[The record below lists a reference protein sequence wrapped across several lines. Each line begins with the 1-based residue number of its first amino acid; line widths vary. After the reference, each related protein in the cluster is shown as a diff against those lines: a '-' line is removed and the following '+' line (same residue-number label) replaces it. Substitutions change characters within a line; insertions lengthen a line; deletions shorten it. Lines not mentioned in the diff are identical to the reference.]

1 MSYNIAVL
9 GATGAVGHEI
19 LNILAE
25 RNFPIK
31 NIYALA
37 SKNSAG
43 KEVSFGEK
51 VLKIQDVEKFDF
63 EQANI
68 ALFSAGSEVSKHW
81 APIAGDKG
89 CVVID
94 NTSCFRMDPN
104 VPLIIPEVNPEAL
117 DGFRNKN
124 IIANPNCST
133 IQMVVALKPLHD
145 LFTIKRV
152 VVSTYQSVSGAG
164 KLAMD
169 ELWNQTRKMFF
180 NENIK
185 PENFNKR
192 IAFNVIPQI
201 DKFLEDGSTKEEK
214 KMVDETKKIL
224 DHTIDVNA
232 TCVRVPVFIG
242 HSEAV
247 NVEFES
253 NINIEEI
260 RESLKNAPGIS
271 LIDDIENDTYIT
283 PIECVSDFSVF
294 ISRLRIDSTV
304 PNGINMWV
312 VSDNLRKGAALNS
325 IQIAEELL
333 NRKFI

>member
-9 GATGAVGHEI
+9 GATGAVGHEMLTI
-19 LNILAE
+19 LSE
-25 RNFPIK
+25 RNFPID

-43 KEVSFGEK
+43 KEVSFGDD
-51 VLKIQDVEKFDF
+51 VLKVQDVEQFDF
-63 EQANI
+63 EKVNI
-68 ALFSAGSEVSKHW
+68 ALFSAGSEVSKKW
-81 APIAGDKG
+81 APIAGEKG
-89 CVVID
+89 CIVID
-94 NTSCFRMDPN
+94 NTSFFRMDSE
-104 VPLIIPEVNPEAL
+104 VPLVIPEVNPEAL
-117 DGFRNKN
+117 EEYRNKN

-133 IQMVVALKPLHD
+133 IQMLVALKPLHD

-169 ELWNQTRKMFF
+169 ELWDQTRKMFF

-185 PENFNKR
+185 PENFTKR
-192 IAFNVIPQI
+192 IAFNVIPHI
-201 DKFLEDGSTKEEK
+201 DKFLDDGSTKEEK

-224 DHTIDVNA
+224 DKSIEVSA

-242 HSEAV
+242 HSESV
-247 NVEFES
+247 NIEFES
-253 NINIEEI
+253 NVNLDQINEI
-260 RESLKNAPGIS
+260 LRDAPGVS
-271 LIDDIENDTYIT
+271 LIDDIKNDNYIT

-294 ISRLRIDSTV
+294 ISRLRIDNTI

-325 IQIAEELL
+325 VQIAEELI
-333 NRKFI
+333 NRKYI

>member
-9 GATGAVGHEI
+9 GATGAVGHEM
-19 LNILAE
+19 LSILAE

-43 KEVSFGEK
+43 KEVSFGEE
-51 VLKIQDVEKFDF
+51 VLKVQDVENFNF
-63 EQANI
+63 EDVNI

-81 APIAGDKG
+81 APIAADKG

-94 NTSCFRMDPN
+94 NTSCFRMDPD

-117 DGFRNKN
+117 EGFRNKN

-133 IQMVVALKPLHD
+133 IQMLVALKPLHD
-145 LFTIKRV
+145 LSIIKRV

-164 KLAMD
+164 KLGMD
-169 ELWNQTRKMFF
+169 ELWDQTRKMSF

-185 PENFNKR
+185 PKNFTKR
-192 IAFNVIPQI
+192 IAFNVIPHI

-260 RESLKNAPGIS
+260 RESLKGAPGIS
-271 LIDDIENDTYIT
+271 LIDDIENETYIT

>member
-9 GATGAVGHEI
+9 GATGAVGHEMLTI
-19 LNILAE
+19 LSE
-25 RNFPIK
+25 RNFPID

-43 KEVSFGEK
+43 KEVSFGDD
-51 VLKIQDVEKFDF
+51 VLKVQDVEQFDF
-63 EQANI
+63 EKVNI
-68 ALFSAGSEVSKHW
+68 ALFSAGSEVSKKW
-81 APIAGDKG
+81 APIAGEKG
-89 CVVID
+89 CIVID
-94 NTSCFRMDPN
+94 NTSFFRMDSE
-104 VPLIIPEVNPEAL
+104 VPLVIPEVNPEAL
-117 DGFRNKN
+117 EEYRNKN

-133 IQMVVALKPLHD
+133 IQMLVALKPLHD
-145 LFTIKRV
+145 LLTIKRV

-169 ELWNQTRKMFF
+169 ELWDQTRKMFF

-185 PENFNKR
+185 PENFTKR
-192 IAFNVIPQI
+192 IAFNVIPHI
-201 DKFLEDGSTKEEK
+201 DKFLDDGSTKEEK

-224 DHTIDVNA
+224 DKSIEVSA

-242 HSEAV
+242 HSESV
-247 NVEFES
+247 NIEFES
-253 NINIEEI
+253 NVNLDQINEI
-260 RESLKNAPGIS
+260 LRDAPGVS
-271 LIDDIENDTYIT
+271 LIDDIKNDNYIT

-294 ISRLRIDSTV
+294 ISRLRIDNTI

-325 IQIAEELL
+325 VQIAEELI
-333 NRKFI
+333 NRKYI